1 MLVSSSITPP
11 MFCLLSRFSHGPL
24 CATLWT
30 VAHQGPLIM
39 GFFQARTLEW
49 FAMPPPGDLPNPGIK
64 SRSPA
69 LQEDS

>member
-1 MLVSSSITPP
+1 MLVPSSITPP

-30 VAHQGPLIM
+30 VAHQAPLIM

-49 FAMPPPGDLPNPGIK
+49 FAMPSSRGSTPSGDQTYVSYI
-64 SRSPA
+64 SCYW
-69 LQEDS
+69 